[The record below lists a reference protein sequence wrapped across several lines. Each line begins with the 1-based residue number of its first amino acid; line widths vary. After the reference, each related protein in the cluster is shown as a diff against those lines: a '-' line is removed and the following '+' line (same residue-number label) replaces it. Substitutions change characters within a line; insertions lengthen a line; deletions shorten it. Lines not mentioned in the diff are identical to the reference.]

1 MTINGPFF
9 HPAWAFLALALALPF
24 FRGTWWRC
32 LLLVPPLIAIWAVV
46 HMQEG
51 SYGVLP
57 YLGQE
62 MVLGRVDRLSKL
74 FANVFAIQALI
85 GMIYALH
92 LRDRAQHAAASVY
105 VAGSFGCVFAGDY
118 LTLFIF
124 WEMMSVSS
132 TFLVWLNRKP
142 VSIRAGLRYFLF
154 HTLGGLLILAGLLLR
169 YRAVGSLAFI
179 AISPENARFFDWLI
193 LTGFCVNA
201 AAVPLHAWLP
211 DTYPEATVT
220 GAVFMCAFT
229 TKTAVYALAR
239 GFAGFEVLT
248 VAGTVMAVYGV
259 LYAAIEND
267 ARRILSYHIVSQVGY
282 MLAGIG
288 IGTAMT
294 INGATVHAYAHIL
307 YKGLLFMGAG
317 CLLFAAGTARLDQ
330 LGGLL
335 RRMPWVMIFYMVGAL
350 SISGVP
356 FFNGFVTKN
365 MTIHGTVAAH
375 REWIG
380 FMLEVAA
387 VGTFVSVGLKLPYF
401 AFWAK
406 PDNKIELKPIPA
418 NMYAPW
424 PLPPVCAWP
433 WVCILRWFTLILPHP
448 VFYAPFEVYKVL
460 AGRLA
465 PGIHRFGIL
474 LHAHRHQ
481 TAAGTQPRFQHT
493 VPVGGQCL
501 RGWFYTAT
509 GGGGRH
515 LDPGLPAG
523 GPGGPDGVGPERR
536 CVRSPGHRHG
546 GGRHRLHGARH
557 RAGFSLRIQTGR
569 LQDYLGLDDGGRNAG
584 VHLGLVAGR
593 LGLRNVEDLQSVPYL
608 VLSF

>member
-92 LRDRAQHAAASVY
+92 LRDRAQHSAASVY

-169 YRAVGSLAFI
+169 YRAVNSLAFV

-294 INGATVHAYAHIL
+294 INGAAVHAYAHIL

-317 CLLFAAGTARLDQ
+317 CLLFAAGTTRLDQ

-406 PDNKIELKPIPA
+406 PDSKIELKPIPA
-418 NMYAPW
+418 NMYVAMAIASGLCLAMGVYPQM
-424 PLPPVCAWP
+424 VY
-433 WVCILRWFTLILPHP
+433 RILPHP

-460 AGRLA
+460 QAV
-465 PGIHRFGIL
+465 L
-474 LHAHRHQ
+474 LLGF
-481 TAAGTQPRFQHT
+481 TGLGFFFTHT
-493 VPVGGQCL
+493 VIKP
-501 RGWFYTAT
+501 
-509 GGGGRH
+509 
-515 LDPGLPAG
+515 LPARNL
-523 GPGGPDGVGPERR
+523 DFDILYRFVGNAF
-536 CVRSPGHRHG
+536 V
-546 GGRHRLHGARH
+546 
-557 RAGFSLRIQTGR
+557 AGFTRPLAAVDDIWTQVYRRVGLAALMGSARSAGVFDRQVIDTAVDGTASTVHAMSRFFLRIQTGR
-569 LQDYLGLDDGGRNAG
+569 LQDYLAWMT
-584 VHLGLVAGR
+584 VAATLVFA
-593 LGLRNVEDLQSVPYL
+593 L
-608 VLSF
+608 VWWLADWG

>member
-92 LRDRAQHAAASVY
+92 LRDRAQHSAASVY

-169 YRAVGSLAFI
+169 YRAVGSLAFV
-179 AISPENARFFDWLI
+179 AISPESARFFDWLI

-317 CLLFAAGTARLDQ
+317 CLLFATGTARLDQ

-418 NMYAPW
+418 NMYVAMAIATGLCLAMGVYPQM
-424 PLPPVCAWP
+424 VY
-433 WVCILRWFTLILPHP
+433 RILPHP
-448 VFYAPFEVYKVL
+448 VFYAPFEVYKILQAVL
-460 AGRLA
+460 
-465 PGIHRFGIL
+465 L
-474 LHAHRHQ
+474 LGF
-481 TAAGTQPRFQHT
+481 TGLGFFFTHT
-493 VPVGGQCL
+493 VIKP
-501 RGWFYTAT
+501 
-509 GGGGRH
+509 
-515 LDPGLPAG
+515 LPARNL
-523 GPGGPDGVGPERR
+523 DFDILYRFVGNAF
-536 CVRSPGHRHG
+536 V
-546 GGRHRLHGARH
+546 
-557 RAGFSLRIQTGR
+557 AGFTRPLAAMDDIWTQVYRRVGLAALMGSARSAGVFDRQVIDTAVDGTASTVHAMSRFFLRIQTGR
-569 LQDYLGLDDGGRNAG
+569 LQDYLAWMT
-584 VHLGLVAGR
+584 VAATLVFT
-593 LGLRNVEDLQSVPYL
+593 L
-608 VLSF
+608 VWWLADWG

>member
-92 LRDRAQHAAASVY
+92 LRDRAQHSAASVY

-169 YRAVGSLAFI
+169 YRAVNSLAFV

-294 INGATVHAYAHIL
+294 INGAAVHAYAHIL

-406 PDNKIELKPIPA
+406 PDSKIELKPIPA
-418 NMYAPW
+418 NMYVAMAIASGLCLAMGVYPQM
-424 PLPPVCAWP
+424 VY
-433 WVCILRWFTLILPHP
+433 RILPHP

-460 AGRLA
+460 QAV
-465 PGIHRFGIL
+465 L
-474 LHAHRHQ
+474 LLGF
-481 TAAGTQPRFQHT
+481 TGLGFFFTHT
-493 VPVGGQCL
+493 VIKP
-501 RGWFYTAT
+501 
-509 GGGGRH
+509 
-515 LDPGLPAG
+515 LPARNL
-523 GPGGPDGVGPERR
+523 DFDILYRFVGNAF
-536 CVRSPGHRHG
+536 V
-546 GGRHRLHGARH
+546 
-557 RAGFSLRIQTGR
+557 AGFTRPLAAVDDIWTQVYRRVGLAALMGSARSAGVFDRQVIDTAVDGTASTVHAMSRFFLRIQTGR
-569 LQDYLGLDDGGRNAG
+569 LQDYLAWMT
-584 VHLGLVAGR
+584 VAATLVFA
-593 LGLRNVEDLQSVPYL
+593 L
-608 VLSF
+608 VWWLADWG

>member
-92 LRDRAQHAAASVY
+92 LRDRAQHSAASVY

-179 AISPENARFFDWLI
+179 SISPENARFFDWLI

-317 CLLFAAGTARLDQ
+317 CLLFATGTARLDQ

-418 NMYAPW
+418 NMYVAMAIATGLCLAMGVYPQM
-424 PLPPVCAWP
+424 VY
-433 WVCILRWFTLILPHP
+433 RILPHP
-448 VFYAPFEVYKVL
+448 VFYAPFEVYKILQAVL
-460 AGRLA
+460 
-465 PGIHRFGIL
+465 L
-474 LHAHRHQ
+474 LGF
-481 TAAGTQPRFQHT
+481 TGLGFFFTHT
-493 VPVGGQCL
+493 VIKP
-501 RGWFYTAT
+501 
-509 GGGGRH
+509 
-515 LDPGLPAG
+515 LPARNL
-523 GPGGPDGVGPERR
+523 DFDILYRFVGNAF
-536 CVRSPGHRHG
+536 V
-546 GGRHRLHGARH
+546 
-557 RAGFSLRIQTGR
+557 AGFTRPLAAMDDIWTQVYRRVGLAALMGSARSAFVFDRQAIDTAVDGTASTVHAMSRFFLRIQTGR
-569 LQDYLGLDDGGRNAG
+569 LQDYLAWMT
-584 VHLGLVAGR
+584 VAATLVFT
-593 LGLRNVEDLQSVPYL
+593 L
-608 VLSF
+608 VWWLADWG

>member
-74 FANVFAIQALI
+74 FANVFAIQALV

-92 LRDRAQHAAASVY
+92 LMDRVQHAAASVY
-105 VAGSFGCVFAGDY
+105 VAGAFGCVFAGDY

-142 VSIRAGLRYFLF
+142 ISIRAGLRYFLF

-179 AISPENARFFDWLI
+179 SISPENARFFDWLI

-317 CLLFAAGTARLDQ
+317 CLLFATGTARLDQ

-406 PDNKIELKPIPA
+406 PDSKIELKPIPA
-418 NMYAPW
+418 NMYVAMAIATGLCLAMGVYPQM
-424 PLPPVCAWP
+424 VY
-433 WVCILRWFTLILPHP
+433 RILPHP
-448 VFYAPFEVYKVL
+448 VFYAPFEVYKILQAVL
-460 AGRLA
+460 
-465 PGIHRFGIL
+465 L
-474 LHAHRHQ
+474 LGF
-481 TAAGTQPRFQHT
+481 TGLGFFFTHT
-493 VPVGGQCL
+493 VIKP
-501 RGWFYTAT
+501 
-509 GGGGRH
+509 
-515 LDPGLPAG
+515 LPARNL
-523 GPGGPDGVGPERR
+523 DFDILYRFVGNAF
-536 CVRSPGHRHG
+536 V
-546 GGRHRLHGARH
+546 
-557 RAGFSLRIQTGR
+557 AGFTRPLAAMDDIWTQVYRRVGLAALMGSARSAGVFDRQAIDTAVDGTASTVHAMSRFFLRIQTGR
-569 LQDYLGLDDGGRNAG
+569 LQDYLAWMT
-584 VHLGLVAGR
+584 VAATLVFA
-593 LGLRNVEDLQSVPYL
+593 L
-608 VLSF
+608 VWWLADWG

>member
-92 LRDRAQHAAASVY
+92 LRDRAQHSAASVY

-179 AISPENARFFDWLI
+179 SISPENARFFDWLI

-317 CLLFAAGTARLDQ
+317 CLLFATGTARLDQ

-406 PDNKIELKPIPA
+406 PDSKIELKPIPA
-418 NMYAPW
+418 NMYVAMAIATGLCLAMGVYPQM
-424 PLPPVCAWP
+424 VY
-433 WVCILRWFTLILPHP
+433 RILPHP

-460 AGRLA
+460 QAV
-465 PGIHRFGIL
+465 L
-474 LHAHRHQ
+474 LLGF
-481 TAAGTQPRFQHT
+481 TGLGFFFTHT
-493 VPVGGQCL
+493 VIKP
-501 RGWFYTAT
+501 
-509 GGGGRH
+509 
-515 LDPGLPAG
+515 LPARNL
-523 GPGGPDGVGPERR
+523 DFDILYRFVGNAF
-536 CVRSPGHRHG
+536 V
-546 GGRHRLHGARH
+546 
-557 RAGFSLRIQTGR
+557 AGFTRPLAAMDDIWTQVYRRVGLAALMGSARSAGVFDRQAIDTAVDGTASTVHAMSRFFLRIQTGR
-569 LQDYLGLDDGGRNAG
+569 LQDYLAWMT
-584 VHLGLVAGR
+584 VAATLVFT
-593 LGLRNVEDLQSVPYL
+593 L
-608 VLSF
+608 VWWLADWG

>member
-92 LRDRAQHAAASVY
+92 LRDRAQHSAASVY

-179 AISPENARFFDWLI
+179 SISPENARFFDWLI

-317 CLLFAAGTARLDQ
+317 CLLFATGTARLDQ

-418 NMYAPW
+418 NMYVAMAIATGLCLAMGVYPQM
-424 PLPPVCAWP
+424 VY
-433 WVCILRWFTLILPHP
+433 RILPHP
-448 VFYAPFEVYKVL
+448 VFYAPFEVYKILQAVL
-460 AGRLA
+460 
-465 PGIHRFGIL
+465 L
-474 LHAHRHQ
+474 LGF
-481 TAAGTQPRFQHT
+481 TGLGFFFTHT
-493 VPVGGQCL
+493 VIKP
-501 RGWFYTAT
+501 
-509 GGGGRH
+509 
-515 LDPGLPAG
+515 LPARNL
-523 GPGGPDGVGPERR
+523 DFDILYRFVGNAF
-536 CVRSPGHRHG
+536 V
-546 GGRHRLHGARH
+546 
-557 RAGFSLRIQTGR
+557 AGFTRPLAAMDDIWTQVYRRVGLAALMGSARSAFVFDRQAIDTAVDGTASTVHAMSRFFLRIQTGR
-569 LQDYLGLDDGGRNAG
+569 LQDYLAWMT
-584 VHLGLVAGR
+584 VAATLVFA
-593 LGLRNVEDLQSVPYL
+593 L
-608 VLSF
+608 VWWLADWG

>member
-92 LRDRAQHAAASVY
+92 LRDRAQHSAASVY

-179 AISPENARFFDWLI
+179 SISPENARFFDWLI

-317 CLLFAAGTARLDQ
+317 CLLFATGTARLDQ

-418 NMYAPW
+418 NMYVAMAIATGLCLAMGVYPQM
-424 PLPPVCAWP
+424 VY
-433 WVCILRWFTLILPHP
+433 RILPHP

-460 AGRLA
+460 QAV
-465 PGIHRFGIL
+465 L
-474 LHAHRHQ
+474 LLGF
-481 TAAGTQPRFQHT
+481 TGLGFFFTHT
-493 VPVGGQCL
+493 VIKP
-501 RGWFYTAT
+501 
-509 GGGGRH
+509 
-515 LDPGLPAG
+515 LPARNL
-523 GPGGPDGVGPERR
+523 DFDILYRFVGNAF
-536 CVRSPGHRHG
+536 V
-546 GGRHRLHGARH
+546 
-557 RAGFSLRIQTGR
+557 AGFTRPLAAMDDIWTQVYRRVGLAALMGSARSAGVFDRQAIDTAVDGTASTVHAMSRFFLRIQTGR
-569 LQDYLGLDDGGRNAG
+569 LQDYLAWMT
-584 VHLGLVAGR
+584 VAATLVFT
-593 LGLRNVEDLQSVPYL
+593 L
-608 VLSF
+608 VWWLADWG

>member
-1 MTINGPFF
+1 MD
-9 HPAWAFLALALALPF
+9 
-24 FRGTWWRC
+24 
-32 LLLVPPLIAIWAVV
+32 
-46 HMQEG
+46 
-51 SYGVLP
+51 
-57 YLGQE
+57 
-62 MVLGRVDRLSKL
+62 RV
-74 FANVFAIQALI
+74 
-85 GMIYALH
+85 
-92 LRDRAQHAAASVY
+92 QHAAASVY
-105 VAGSFGCVFAGDY
+105 VAGAFGCVFAGDY

-142 VSIRAGLRYFLF
+142 ISIRAGLRYFLF

-169 YRAVGSLAFI
+169 YRAVGSLAFV
-179 AISPENARFFDWLI
+179 AISPESARFFDWLI

-239 GFAGFEVLT
+239 GFAGFEALT

-317 CLLFAAGTARLDQ
+317 CLLFTTGTARLDQ
-330 LGGLL
+330 LGGLV

-356 FFNGFVTKN
+356 LFNGFVTKN
-365 MTIHGTVAAH
+365 MTIHGSVAAH
-375 REWIG
+375 REGIG
-380 FMLEVAA
+380 FLLEVAA

-406 PDNKIELKPIPA
+406 PDSKIELKPIPA
-418 NMYAPW
+418 NMYVAMAIAAGLCLAMGVYPQ
-424 PLPPVCAWP
+424 V
-433 WVCILRWFTLILPHP
+433 VYRILPYP
-448 VFYAPFEVYKVL
+448 AFYSPFEAYKVL
-460 AGRLA
+460 QAVLLLGFTGLGFFFMRKVIKPLPARNLDFDILYRFVGNAFVAGFTRPLA
-465 PGIHRFGIL
+465 AVDDIWTQVYRRVGLAALMGSARGAGVFDRQAIDTAVDG
-474 LHAHRHQ
+474 
-481 TAAGTQPRFQHT
+481 TAATVHGMSRF
-493 VPVGGQCL
+493 
-501 RGWFYTAT
+501 F
-509 GGGGRH
+509 
-515 LDPGLPAG
+515 
-523 GPGGPDGVGPERR
+523 
-536 CVRSPGHRHG
+536 
-546 GGRHRLHGARH
+546 
-557 RAGFSLRIQTGR
+557 LRIQTGR
-569 LQDYLGLDDGGRNAG
+569 LQDYLAWMT
-584 VHLGLVAGR
+584 VAAMLVFT
-593 LGLRNVEDLQSVPYL
+593 L
-608 VLSF
+608 VWWLADWG

>member
-24 FRGTWWRC
+24 LKGTWWRF
-32 LLLVPPLIAIWAVV
+32 LLLVPPLIAFWAVIN
-46 HMQEG
+46 MQEG
-51 SYGVLP
+51 SYGVIP

-85 GMIYALH
+85 GMIYAMH
-92 LRDRAQHAAASVY
+92 LTDRAHHAAASLY
-105 VAGSFGCVFAGDY
+105 VAGSFGSVFAGDY

-142 VSIRAGLRYFLF
+142 ISIRAGLRYFLF
-154 HTLGGLLILAGLLLR
+154 HTLGGLFIFAGLLLR

-179 AISPENARFFDWLI
+179 SVSPENARFFDWLI

-201 AAVPLHAWLP
+201 AVVPLHAWLP
-211 DTYPEATVT
+211 DAYPEATVC
-220 GAVFMCAFT
+220 GAVFMSVFT

-282 MLAGIG
+282 MVAGIG

-294 INGATVHAYAHIL
+294 INGAAVHAYSHIL

-317 CLLFAAGTARLDQ
+317 CLLFAAGTCRLDR
-330 LGGLL
+330 LGGLV
-335 RRMPWVMIFYMVGAL
+335 RRVPWVMVLYMVGAL
-350 SISGVP
+350 SISGAP
-356 FFNGFVTKN
+356 LFNGFISKN
-365 MTIHGTVAAH
+365 MTIHGATEAH
-375 REWIG
+375 RPWIG
-380 FMLEVAA
+380 IMLEVAA

-406 PDNKIELKPIPA
+406 PDSDIELKPIPG
-418 NMYAPW
+418 NMYVAMAIAAALCMAMGVYPQM
-424 PLPPVCAWP
+424 VY
-433 WVCILRWFTLILPHP
+433 RILPYP
-448 VFYAPFEVYKVL
+448 VHYAPFEPWKVL
-460 AGRLA
+460 QAV
-465 PGIHRFGIL
+465 L
-474 LHAHRHQ
+474 LLGF
-481 TAAGTQPRFQHT
+481 TGL
-493 VPVGGQCL
+493 G
-501 RGWFYTAT
+501 FYFT
-509 GGGGRH
+509 H
-515 LDPGLPAG
+515 KVLHPLPARNLDFDALYRVVG
-523 GPGGPDGVGPERR
+523 NAFVTGFTRPLAAVDDRWSQLYRRVGLKTLMESARGAGVFDRRAIDTVVDGTASAVSGISRFFR
-536 CVRSPGHRHG
+536 
-546 GGRHRLHGARH
+546 
-557 RAGFSLRIQTGR
+557 RIQTGR
-569 LQDYLGLDDGGRNAG
+569 LQDYLAWMT
-584 VHLGLVAGR
+584 VAAMLVFAVIWWLADRG
-593 LGLRNVEDLQSVPYL
+593 
-608 VLSF
+608 

>member
-46 HMQEG
+46 NMQEG

-92 LRDRAQHAAASVY
+92 LRDRAQHSAASVY

-179 AISPENARFFDWLI
+179 SISPENARFFDWLI

-317 CLLFAAGTARLDQ
+317 CLLFATGTARLDQ

-406 PDNKIELKPIPA
+406 PDSKIELKPIPA
-418 NMYAPW
+418 NMYVAMAIATGLCLAMGVYPQM
-424 PLPPVCAWP
+424 VY
-433 WVCILRWFTLILPHP
+433 RILPHP
-448 VFYAPFEVYKVL
+448 VFYAPFEVYKILQAVL
-460 AGRLA
+460 
-465 PGIHRFGIL
+465 L
-474 LHAHRHQ
+474 LGF
-481 TAAGTQPRFQHT
+481 TGLGFFFTHT
-493 VPVGGQCL
+493 VIKP
-501 RGWFYTAT
+501 
-509 GGGGRH
+509 
-515 LDPGLPAG
+515 LPARNL
-523 GPGGPDGVGPERR
+523 DFDILYRFVGNAF
-536 CVRSPGHRHG
+536 V
-546 GGRHRLHGARH
+546 
-557 RAGFSLRIQTGR
+557 AGFTRPLAAMDDIWTQVYRRVGLAALMGSARSAFVFDRQAIDTAVDGTASTVHAMSRFFLRIQTGR
-569 LQDYLGLDDGGRNAG
+569 LQDYLAWMT
-584 VHLGLVAGR
+584 VAATLVFT
-593 LGLRNVEDLQSVPYL
+593 L
-608 VLSF
+608 VWWLADWG

>member
-24 FRGTWWRC
+24 LRGTWWRC

-132 TFLVWLNRKP
+132 AFLVWLNRKP
-142 VSIRAGLRYFLF
+142 ISIRAGLRYFLF

-179 AISPENARFFDWLI
+179 SISPENARFFDWLI

-294 INGATVHAYAHIL
+294 INGAVVHAYAHIL

-330 LGGLL
+330 LGGLV

-406 PDNKIELKPIPA
+406 PDSKIELKPIPA
-418 NMYAPW
+418 NMYVAMAIAAGLCLAMGVYPQM
-424 PLPPVCAWP
+424 VY
-433 WVCILRWFTLILPHP
+433 RILPHP
-448 VFYAPFEVYKVL
+448 VFYAPFEAYKVL
-460 AGRLA
+460 QAV
-465 PGIHRFGIL
+465 L
-474 LHAHRHQ
+474 LLGF
-481 TAAGTQPRFQHT
+481 TGLGFFFMHT
-493 VPVGGQCL
+493 VIKP
-501 RGWFYTAT
+501 
-509 GGGGRH
+509 
-515 LDPGLPAG
+515 LPARNL
-523 GPGGPDGVGPERR
+523 DFDILYRFVGNAF
-536 CVRSPGHRHG
+536 V
-546 GGRHRLHGARH
+546 
-557 RAGFSLRIQTGR
+557 AGFTRPLAAVDDIWTQVYRRVGLAALMGSARGAGVFDRRAIDTAVDGTASTVHGLSRFFLRIQTGR
-569 LQDYLGLDDGGRNAG
+569 LQDYLAWMT
-584 VHLGLVAGR
+584 VAAMVVFTLVWWLADWG
-593 LGLRNVEDLQSVPYL
+593 
-608 VLSF
+608 

>member
-24 FRGTWWRC
+24 LRGTWWRC

-142 VSIRAGLRYFLF
+142 ISIRAGLRYFLF

-179 AISPENARFFDWLI
+179 SISPENARFFDWLI

-294 INGATVHAYAHIL
+294 INGAMVHAYAHIL

-330 LGGLL
+330 LGGLV

-406 PDNKIELKPIPA
+406 PDSKIELKPIPA
-418 NMYAPW
+418 NMYVAMAIAAGLCLAMGVYPQM
-424 PLPPVCAWP
+424 VY
-433 WVCILRWFTLILPHP
+433 RILPHP

-460 AGRLA
+460 QAV
-465 PGIHRFGIL
+465 L
-474 LHAHRHQ
+474 LLGF
-481 TAAGTQPRFQHT
+481 TGLGFFFMHT
-493 VPVGGQCL
+493 VIKP
-501 RGWFYTAT
+501 
-509 GGGGRH
+509 
-515 LDPGLPAG
+515 LPARNL
-523 GPGGPDGVGPERR
+523 DFDILYRFVGNAF
-536 CVRSPGHRHG
+536 V
-546 GGRHRLHGARH
+546 
-557 RAGFSLRIQTGR
+557 AGFTRPLAAVDDIWTQVYRRVGLAALMGSARSAGVFDRQAIDTAVDGTASTVHAMSRFFLRIQTGR
-569 LQDYLGLDDGGRNAG
+569 LQDYLAWMT
-584 VHLGLVAGR
+584 VAAMLVFT
-593 LGLRNVEDLQSVPYL
+593 L
-608 VLSF
+608 VWWLADWG